1 MLQGKQRRCDSRT
14 RTWGGWVDLP
24 SAVGCV
30 ASSDGFRGGCC
41 GSMLFL
47 SVCCAWCGWC
57 GRGVVVG
64 VGGWVGGCMKTL
76 ARFLLFPRSTMTLA
90 AFFVPQQ
97 QHWQQQPAKQRH
109 IPSRCML
116 PPWSLPQLLVLV
128 PTFRNRKALLMS
140 RRFGVGEVWT
150 VLTLHPG
157 NQIQELSA

>member
-1 MLQGKQRRCDSRT
+1 M
-14 RTWGGWVDLP
+14 
-24 SAVGCV
+24 
-30 ASSDGFRGGCC
+30 
-41 GSMLFL
+41 
-47 SVCCAWCGWC
+47 
-57 GRGVVVG
+57 
-64 VGGWVGGCMKTL
+64 GWVGGLTL
-76 ARFLLFPRSTMTLA
+76 GRGVRCLVRWLSRGLLRLHVVLVGVLCVVWMVWARCGGGCGWVGRWMHEDARSIFAFSAKHDDVGGLLRAPTATLL
-90 AFFVPQQ
+90 
-97 QHWQQQPAKQRH
+97 QQQPAKQRH